1 LLAQFNKLHSVVY
14 DYNEA
19 FLGDSTIATSVEE
32 NMFLYALIRNG
43 RFKVRIS
50 TVLLYRGSTHG
61 WKAADWHKQSDM
73 KGATV
78 TLFKVKETNLR
89 CGGFTSLNWEAPS
102 SGTYKND
109 PNSFLF

>member
-1 LLAQFNKLHSVVY
+1 
-14 DYNEA
+14 
-19 FLGDSTIATSVEE
+19 
-32 NMFLYALIRNG
+32 MFLYKLIRNG
-43 RFKVRIS
+43 RFEVKIS

-61 WKAADWHKQSDM
+61 WKAADFHKQCDN

-78 TLFKVKETNLR
+78 TLFNVKETNLR
-89 CGGFTSLNWEAPS
+89 CGGFTSLNWEAPA